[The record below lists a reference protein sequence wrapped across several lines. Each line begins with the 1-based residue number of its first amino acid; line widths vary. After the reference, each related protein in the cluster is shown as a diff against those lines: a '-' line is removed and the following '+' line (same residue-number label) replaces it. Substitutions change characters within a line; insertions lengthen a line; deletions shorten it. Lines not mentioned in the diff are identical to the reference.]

1 MKLIEQG
8 NRRYKYAEPNTV
20 DISIDNARLLLTITI
35 CNLIL
40 SGVPD
45 LSPDAPENCRFIVSP
60 IREK

>member
-20 DISIDNARLLLTITI
+20 SISIDNARLLLTIAI
-35 CNLIL
+35 CSLIL

-45 LSPDAPENCRFIVSP
+45 LSPDAKIILKN
-60 IREK
+60 

>member
-35 CNLIL
+35 YNLIL
-40 SGVPD
+40 SSVPD
-45 LSPDAPENCRFIVSP
+45 LLPDAKIILKN
-60 IREK
+60 